1 MTGAGSLVRR
11 GARLA
16 GGWVAGVVLLSAV
29 GLPCG
34 GRRSEDCLC
43 HGFGEAHFCRSPIA
57 VLAGVVGC
65 LAGSMLC
72 WLELLASAFQLD
84 VTYDRCTPCST
95 LTAGPS
101 SR

>member
-1 MTGAGSLVRR
+1 MRR

-16 GGWVAGVVLLSAV
+16 GGWVAGVVVLSGV
-29 GLPCG
+29 CLPCG
-34 GRRSEDCLC
+34 GRRSEVCLC
-43 HGFGEAHFCRSPIA
+43 HGFGEAHFCRPPIA
-57 VLAGVVGC
+57 FLDVVDC
-65 LAGSMLC
+65 LAGSMLG

-84 VTYDRCTPCST
+84 VTYDRCAPCGT